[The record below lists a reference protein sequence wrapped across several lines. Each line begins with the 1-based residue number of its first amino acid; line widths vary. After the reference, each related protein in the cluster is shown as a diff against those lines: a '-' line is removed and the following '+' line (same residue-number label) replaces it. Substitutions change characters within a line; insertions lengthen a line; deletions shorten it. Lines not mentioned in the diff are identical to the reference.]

1 MADRYISRDSFTE
14 LLRGYKDL
22 GRWNTNVCDP
32 DTVLRVLSVIENE
45 LAHFE
50 TIGPRQTSN
59 KLLAAKDCA
68 LRFYE
73 KQACDDVS
81 RYIERERSAEAIG
94 STMLM
99 GYWRGMRVQAEW
111 YVEVFRRLQGPEHS
125 QEWSNGVF

>member
-50 TIGPRQTSN
+50 AIGPRQLSN

-68 LRFYE
+68 LGVYE
-73 KQACDDVS
+73 KQACEDVS

-99 GYWRGMRVQAEW
+99 GYWRGMRVQAER